1 MIKTLIIVYLLGGTK
16 TKLKSI
22 IEQVTQSSHV
32 LSVTQVYKQT
42 YSIEL
47 LVTLFFFIL
56 VSETSRSIM
65 LYFCPKLL
73 SKKWFSFL
81 IVGVYSSSSYKGT
94 IMYNIIGLCQFVPY
108 SFSYCGEVLWN
119 SLLLEL
125 SRVNRLTLN

>member
-1 MIKTLIIVYLLGGTK
+1 MINTLIIVYLLGGTK

-47 LVTLFFFIL
+47 LVTLFFLIL
-56 VSETSRSIM
+56 VSETSHSIM
-65 LYFCPKLL
+65 FYFCPKLL

-81 IVGVYSSSSYKGT
+81 IVGVYSSSSYKV
-94 IMYNIIGLCQFVPY
+94 Q
-108 SFSYCGEVLWN
+108 
-119 SLLLEL
+119 
-125 SRVNRLTLN
+125 